1 MLKLMLKLK
10 LKLILMLQVIGHP
23 CCIGIRGQCQIT
35 TKEFCDFV
43 QGVFHDEAA
52 LCSQVLLPCLGI
64 TPLPLAVCR
73 PHPLG
78 QEQCSHN
85 SHQVSCMND
94 VCGLLPFRLRD
105 VPDQFYRIWTSLF
118 LHAGIFHLLIT
129 VVFQVSGNA
138 QQISNSNMDRGS
150 TFGWGRS

>member
-1 MLKLMLKLK
+1 MLKLMLK

-52 LCSQVLLPCLGI
+52 LCSQVFFLHYSRIASP
-64 TPLPLAVCR
+64 PLAVCH
-73 PHPLG
+73 PNPLG

-129 VVFQVSGNA
+129 VVFQVSGNV
-138 QQISNSNMDRGS
+138 QQIYNSNMDRGS